1 MHKMRVVAVVPS
13 IHTGDVA
20 KSLAFEGV
28 DYSVFADNAA
38 ATAHVQDR
46 RTPDLI
52 IGNGS
57 LLTWVMGNDS
67 LKGVPFVALDE
78 TGILSEDVAIHAGA
92 RELISLYETPS
103 DRAAE
108 WWADT
113 LHRLVEQ
120 YKPVQPRV
128 EHHSLARMQTP
139 KERATAVADQA
150 YPEQNNA
157 YHVHARTAIITA
169 LTAAFTAIDELRD
182 RVDQLECRFNNS
194 ERA

>member
-28 DYSVFADNAA
+28 DYSVFADNTS
-38 ATAHVQDR
+38 ATAHVAIS
-46 RTPDLI
+46 RTPDLV

-57 LLTWVMGNDS
+57 LLTWVMGCS
-67 LKGVPFVALDE
+67 TLQGVPFVALDE

-103 DRAAE
+103 DRVSE

-120 YKPVQPRV
+120 YKPAQPRV

-139 KERATAVADQA
+139 EERATAAADQA
-150 YPEQNNA
+150 YSAPTSA
-157 YHVHARTAIITA
+157 VHFHARNAIIAA
-169 LTAAFTAIDELRD
+169 LTAAFTEIDQLRV

>member
-1 MHKMRVVAVVPS
+1 MRKMRVVAVVPP

-28 DYSVFADNAA
+28 DYSVFADNAS
-38 ATAHVQDR
+38 ATAHVAIS
-46 RTPDLI
+46 RTPDLV

-57 LLTWVMGNDS
+57 LLTWAMGCDT
-67 LKGVPFVALDE
+67 LLGVPFVALDE

-103 DRAAE
+103 DRTPE
-108 WWADT
+108 WWGDT

-120 YKPVQPRV
+120 YKPAQPRV

-139 KERATAVADQA
+139 EERAIAVADQA
-150 YPEQNNA
+150 YPDVTSA
-157 YHVHARTAIITA
+157 VLVHARNAIITA